1 MGWFNN
7 LEKKLGVDEESATL
21 RFQKE
26 HDKKQYCGAHV
37 KNAILNMISTDN
49 LDAVFNGC
57 APRLSNKIYGN
68 SDKLDTLLESQAKIE
83 QYDQLQGRY
92 EELQKHYDELK
103 AERDSLLKL
112 LGKAQ

>member
-1 MGWFNN
+1 MGFF
-7 LEKKLGVDEESATL
+7 KDVFGVESREEVLQRGREEAE
-21 RFQKE
+21 Q
-26 HDKKQYCGAHV
+26 KQYCGAHV